1 VELRARRLARLIGLA
16 VALAAAALAGAVPA
30 AAAERLTRPVL
41 PDQAPAGYRLTP
53 NRAIAL
59 ADRTAEVREERSAR
73 PRLAAT
79 AYTDGPGRWRVSY
92 FDRRHERAQ
101 VMVDDR
107 LGAVTEAWTGAQ
119 VSWRMARGYEGAFG
133 RTLNA
138 PWVWLP
144 LCAVFLLPFV
154 DPRRPF
160 RLLHLDLL
168 VLLAFGVSHVFFN
181 QGEIGASVPLVYPV
195 LIYLLVRMLAAGFRP
210 RVRREPLVPFVP
222 ARWLVVG
229 LVFLVAFRVGLNVI
243 DSNVIDVGYAGV
255 IGADRVADG
264 EQLYDGR
271 FPESNDHGDTYGPV
285 NYLAYLPFE
294 QVMPW
299 GGSWD
304 SLPAAHAAAVAFDLI
319 TLAGLLLLG
328 RRLRPGREG
337 RLLGLA
343 LGFAW
348 AAYPYSLFVL
358 ASNAN
363 DSLVA
368 MLVVFALLALSSAPG
383 RGALVA
389 LAGAAK
395 LAPFALA
402 PLFIAGERRPG
413 ARGFVLAGAAF
424 AAVVVLSFL
433 PFLPDDGLRQVYDRT
448 LGFQTGRDSPFSIWG
463 QQPGL
468 EWLHTVVKAAAV
480 GLALLVA
487 VVPRRRTPAQVA
499 ALGAAVLIAL
509 QLAAMHWFY
518 LYIAWFAPLVFVA
531 LFAAYRT
538 PGDEGELSAGEARAP
553 APVPARALS

>member
-1 VELRARRLARLIGLA
+1 MELRARRLAGLIGLA
-16 VALAAAALAGAVPA
+16 VALAVAALAGAVPA
-30 AAAERLTRPVL
+30 SAAEALKRPVITNK
-41 PDQAPAGYRLTP
+41 APAGYRLTP
-53 NRAIAL
+53 ARAIEL
-59 ADRTAEVREERSAR
+59 ANRTAEVREERRRRS
-73 PRLAAT
+73 PLAPA

-92 FDRRHERAQ
+92 FEGPRERAQ
-101 VMVDDR
+101 VIVDDR

-119 VSWRMARGYEGAFG
+119 VAWRMARGYEGAFG
-133 RTLNA
+133 HTLNA

-144 LCAVFLLPFV
+144 LCLVFLLPFV

-181 QGEIGASVPLVYPV
+181 RGEIGASVPLVYPV
-195 LIYLLVRMLAAGFRP
+195 LLYLLVRMLMAGFRP
-210 RVRREPLVPFVP
+210 PERREPLVPFAT
-222 ARWLVVG
+222 ARWLMVG
-229 LVFLVAFRVGLNVI
+229 LAFLVAFRVGLNVI
-243 DSNVIDVGYAGV
+243 DSGVIDVGYAGV

-264 EQLYDGR
+264 EQLYDGH
-271 FPESNDHGDTYGPV
+271 FPESNDRGDTYGPV

-294 QVMPW
+294 QVLPW
-299 GGSWD
+299 DGSWS
-304 SLPAAHAAAVAFDLI
+304 SLPAAHAAAVAFDLL
-319 TLAGLLLLG
+319 TLVGLLLLG

-337 RLLGLA
+337 RFLGLA

-348 AAYPYSLFVL
+348 AAYPYSLFAL

-383 RGALVA
+383 RGALAA

-402 PLFIAGERRPG
+402 PLFIAGDRRLGRG
-413 ARGFVLAGAAF
+413 ALLAGAVF
-424 AAVVVLSFL
+424 VAVVTMSFL
-433 PFLPDDGLRQVYDRT
+433 PFVPDGGLRQVYDRT

-468 EWLHTVVKAAAV
+468 DWLHTVVKVAAI

-509 QLAAMHWFY
+509 QLAATHWFY

-531 LFAAYRT
+531 LFTAYRT
-538 PGDEGELSAGEARAP
+538 DEGKGRGDEAHAEE
-553 APVPARALS
+553 PVPVRAVP

>member
-1 VELRARRLARLIGLA
+1 MELRARRPAGLIAL
-16 VALAAAALAGAVPA
+16 ALAAAATLAGAAPA
-30 AAAERLTRPVL
+30 EAAERLIRPVITT
-41 PDQAPAGYRLTP
+41 QAPAGYRLTP
-53 NRAIAL
+53 VEAIEL
-59 ADRTAEVREERSAR
+59 ADRTAEVREERSRR
-73 PRLAAT
+73 PPLAAT
-79 AYTDGPGRWRVSY
+79 AFTSGAGRWQVSY
-92 FDRRHERAQ
+92 FEGPRERAQ
-101 VMVDDR
+101 VIVDDR

-144 LCAVFLLPFV
+144 LCVVFLLPFV

-195 LIYLLVRMLAAGFRP
+195 LLYLLVRMLVAGFRP
-210 RVRREPLVPFVP
+210 RERPEPLVPLAS
-222 ARWLVVG
+222 ARLLMVG

-243 DSNVIDVGYAGV
+243 DSGVIDVGYAGV

-264 EQLYDGR
+264 EELYDGR
-271 FPESNDHGDTYGPV
+271 FPESNDRGDTYGPV

-294 QVMPW
+294 QALPW

-304 SLPAAHAAAVAFDLI
+304 SLPAAHAAAVAFDLL
-319 TLAGLLLLG
+319 TLVGLLLLG
-328 RRLRPGREG
+328 RRLRSGREG

-348 AAYPYSLFVL
+348 AAYPYSLFAL

-383 RGALVA
+383 RGAVIA

-402 PLFIAGERRPG
+402 PLFFAGERRLGRG
-413 ARGFVLAGAAF
+413 ALVAAAAF
-424 AAVVVLSFL
+424 AAVVALSFL
-433 PFLPDDGLRQVYDRT
+433 PFLPDGGLRQVYDRT

-468 EWLHTVVKAAAV
+468 EWLHTVVKVAAV

-509 QLAAMHWFY
+509 QLAATHWFY

-531 LFAAYRT
+531 LFAEYRA
-538 PGDEGELSAGEARAP
+538 PVASSAGAEQREEGGGDAFALARYLP
-553 APVPARALS
+553 

>member
-1 VELRARRLARLIGLA
+1 MELRARRLARLIGLA
-16 VALAAAALAGAVPA
+16 GALAVAALGAVPA
-30 AAAERLTRPVL
+30 EAAELTRPVVKN
-41 PDQAPAGYRLTP
+41 QAPAGYLLTP
-53 NRAIAL
+53 ERAIEL
-59 ADRTAEVREERSAR
+59 ADRSAEVRAERRAR
-73 PRLAAT
+73 PSLAPT
-79 AYTDGPGRWRVSY
+79 AYTAEPGRWQVSY
-92 FDRRHERAQ
+92 FEGRRERVQ
-101 VMVDDR
+101 VILDDR

-144 LCAVFLLPFV
+144 LCVVFLLPFV

-160 RLLHLDLL
+160 RLLHLDML

-195 LIYLLVRMLAAGFRP
+195 LLYLLGRMLWAGFRP
-210 RVRREPLVPFVP
+210 RERPEPLVPFAG
-222 ARWLVVG
+222 ARLLMVALVLLVV
-229 LVFLVAFRVGLNVI
+229 FRVGLNVM

-264 EQLYDGR
+264 EPLYDGR
-271 FPESNDHGDTYGPV
+271 FPESNDRGDTYGPV

-294 QVMPW
+294 QALPW

-304 SLPAAHAAAVAFDLI
+304 SLPAAHAAAVAFDLL

-328 RRLRPGREG
+328 RRLRPGRDG
-337 RLLGLA
+337 RVLGLA

-348 AAYPYSLFVL
+348 TAYPYSLFAL

-368 MLVVFALLALSSAPG
+368 MLVVFALLALSSAPA
-383 RGALVA
+383 RGALAA

-402 PLFIAGERRPG
+402 PLLIAGERRLG
-413 ARGFVLAGAAF
+413 GRGFALAGAAF
-424 AAVVVLSFL
+424 AAVVAVSFL
-433 PFLPDDGLRQVYDRT
+433 PFVPDGGLRQVYDRT
-448 LGFQTGRDSPFSIWG
+448 LGFQVGRESPFSIWG

-468 EWLHTVVKAAAV
+468 EWLHTVVKAGAV

-487 VVPRRRTPAQVA
+487 VVPRRRSTAQVA

-509 QLAAMHWFY
+509 QLAATHWFY
-518 LYIAWFAPLVFVA
+518 LYIAWFAPLVLVA
-531 LFAAYRT
+531 LFAAH
-538 PGDEGELSAGEARAP
+538 RAP
-553 APVPARALS
+553 SRADMPTPEHLAAPAAR

>member
-1 VELRARRLARLIGLA
+1 VELRARRLAGLIGLA
-16 VALAAAALAGAVPA
+16 LAAVAVLVGAAPA
-30 AAAERLTRPVL
+30 DAAERLTRPVITT
-41 PDQAPAGYRLTP
+41 QAPAGYRLTP
-53 NRAIAL
+53 VEAIEL
-59 ADRTAEVREERSAR
+59 ADRTAEVREERSR
-73 PRLAAT
+73 RSPLAAT
-79 AYTDGPGRWRVSY
+79 AFTSGAGRWQVSY
-92 FDRRHERAQ
+92 FEGPRERAQ
-101 VMVDDR
+101 VIVDDR

-144 LCAVFLLPFV
+144 LCVVFLLPFV

-181 QGEIGASVPLVYPV
+181 RGEIGASVPLVYPV
-195 LIYLLVRMLAAGFRP
+195 LLYLLARMLIAGFRP
-210 RVRREPLVPFVP
+210 HHRREPLVPFAS
-222 ARWLVVG
+222 ARWLMVG

-243 DSNVIDVGYAGV
+243 DSSVIDVGYAGV

-271 FPESNDHGDTYGPV
+271 FPESNDRGDTYGPV

-294 QVMPW
+294 QALPW

-304 SLPAAHAAAVAFDLI
+304 SLPAAHAAAVAFDLL
-319 TLAGLLLLG
+319 TLVGLLLLG

-348 AAYPYSLFVL
+348 AAYPYSLFAL

-368 MLVVFALLALSSAPG
+368 MLVVFALLAVTSAPG
-383 RGALVA
+383 RGALVG

-402 PLFIAGERRPG
+402 PLFIAGERRLG
-413 ARGFVLAGAAF
+413 RSALVAAAAF
-424 AAVVVLSFL
+424 AVVVALSFL
-433 PFLPDDGLRQVYDRT
+433 PFVPDGGLRQVYDRT
-448 LGFQTGRDSPFSIWG
+448 LGFQTGRHSPFSIWG

-468 EWLHTVVKAAAV
+468 EWLHTVVKVAAV

-509 QLAAMHWFY
+509 QLAATHWFY
-518 LYIAWFAPLVFVA
+518 LYVAWFAPLVLVA

-538 PGDEGELSAGEARAP
+538 DEGKGPGDEAHSEK
-553 APVPARALS
+553 PVPAPAVS